1 MNYPSE
7 EGRESVLIG
16 GNDMCKGPVAAES
29 LLGVG
34 AWEEAKVAG
43 MKRVEG
49 KQGAL

>member
-7 EGRESVLIG
+7 EGRENVLIG